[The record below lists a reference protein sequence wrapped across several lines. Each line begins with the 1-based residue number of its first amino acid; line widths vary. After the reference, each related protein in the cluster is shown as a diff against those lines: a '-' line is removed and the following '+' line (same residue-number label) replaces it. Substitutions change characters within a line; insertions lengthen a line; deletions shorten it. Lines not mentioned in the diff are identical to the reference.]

1 MDEHTGGLGAD
12 TGRAPDPD
20 PGEPFLGRDAELAR
34 LFRAVDPASAD
45 PVLMLVGDAGT
56 GKSAL
61 LDRAVRKAEAGGAR
75 VLRAGGSEA
84 ESSLAYA
91 ALHQLLRPVA
101 AEVDALP
108 ERQRAALH
116 TAFGTGPEAY
126 DRFRADQDAG
136 RAPAAPDLM
145 LIGVAVLSLLSA
157 LGDHHPVLVVLD
169 DAQWCDRASLDALS
183 FAARRLE
190 GEPVTMLIG
199 ARADDQLPGFDRR
212 LPTLAL
218 GPLDPTAA
226 ARLLDL
232 QPQRPTGRTRQRIL
246 DQAGGNPLALVELT
260 RAATAPSAT
269 APDAAGPPPAGP
281 LPLTAHL
288 ERIFAA
294 RLTGLPATTT
304 RALLLLAAMDS
315 ADSAPAVLAG
325 LPRADDEAWPP
336 AEQAGLVRR
345 TGRDVRFRHPLVR
358 SAVYHSASP
367 DARREAHLR
376 LAGMLRDEPDRRA
389 WHRAAACPGPDAA
402 VSADLELTAA
412 RALRRGGHTA
422 AAKALERAAELAPRR
437 EDSARLLVEAA
448 SAAVFTGDITWV
460 EQLTAG
466 ARARTDDAALLT
478 AAAVQAGRLAVLTVR
493 HAVVFSRLADTAE
506 QLTPAQPAAALDLL
520 SGAAV
525 VSFYSGD
532 DAQRHRVQ
540 DLLRSLP
547 DDASLTDVR
556 TWVKAVS
563 DPVSDRAEL
572 LRLLPQLAAE
582 VRTRPERLTTV
593 GIMAWLL
600 DETPRAVRAF
610 DEAFDRWQ
618 TQGAL
623 PEGLGGAVAWAYV
636 ERGRWDQA
644 REACARTT
652 AVGRAAGLDHAV
664 ACAAAVDAT
673 VLAYQGDAA
682 AARARAEEALAL
694 VDPLESR
701 SVAVYARRALGAAA
715 AAAGAHE
722 TAYDQL
728 RTVFTAVGAPV
739 HHHASYPA
747 LADLAAAAVR
757 CGRRAEATAVVE
769 RAAHAL
775 ADNASPRL
783 RALISRARGL
793 LADPEDA
800 EAHFRAALADP
811 EREHWPFEHAQ
822 TLLDLAEWLRRRRR
836 VAEARGPAH
845 CGPGDLPPPGRPPVD
860 RARPRRVARR
870 GPRRH
875 GPDPRRA
882 GRTLPA
888 AAADRPARRPR
899 TDQPRDRR
907 AAVPLPAHGRLAP
920 LPQLPQTGHHRP
932 RPAPRPHRGP
942 RHGGRPRGV
951 GAAAGGGPDAPSGR
965 SGHATRSAPI

>member
-1 MDEHTGGLGAD
+1 MGEHTGGLGAD

-288 ERIFAA
+288 EGIFAA

-336 AEQAGLVRR
+336 PSRPGSSGGRAGTSGSGTRWSGPPSITPRPRTPGVRLTSGSRGCCATSR
-345 TGRDVRFRHPLVR
+345 TGV
-358 SAVYHSASP
+358 
-367 DARREAHLR
+367 
-376 LAGMLRDEPDRRA
+376 
-389 WHRAAACPGPDAA
+389 PGIGP
-402 VSADLELTAA
+402 
-412 RALRRGGHTA
+412 
-422 AAKALERAAELAPRR
+422 PP
-437 EDSARLLVEAA
+437 
-448 SAAVFTGDITWV
+448 
-460 EQLTAG
+460 
-466 ARARTDDAALLT
+466 ARARTRPCRRTWSGPPHGPSDAAGT
-478 AAAVQAGRLAVLTVR
+478 RRRPKPSSARR
-493 HAVVFSRLADTAE
+493 SSR
-506 QLTPAQPAAALDLL
+506 
-520 SGAAV
+520 
-525 VSFYSGD
+525 
-532 DAQRHRVQ
+532 
-540 DLLRSLP
+540 
-547 DDASLTDVR
+547 
-556 TWVKAVS
+556 
-563 DPVSDRAEL
+563 RA
-572 LRLLPQLAAE
+572 
-582 VRTRPERLTTV
+582 
-593 GIMAWLL
+593 
-600 DETPRAVRAF
+600 
-610 DEAFDRWQ
+610 
-618 TQGAL
+618 
-623 PEGLGGAVAWAYV
+623 
-636 ERGRWDQA
+636 
-644 REACARTT
+644 ART
-652 AVGRAAGLDHAV
+652 
-664 ACAAAVDAT
+664 
-673 VLAYQGDAA
+673 
-682 AARARAEEALAL
+682 
-694 VDPLESR
+694 
-701 SVAVYARRALGAAA
+701 
-715 AAAGAHE
+715 
-722 TAYDQL
+722 
-728 RTVFTAVGAPV
+728 APGC
-739 HHHASYPA
+739 S
-747 LADLAAAAVR
+747 
-757 CGRRAEATAVVE
+757 
-769 RAAHAL
+769 
-775 ADNASPRL
+775 SK
-783 RALISRARGL
+783 
-793 LADPEDA
+793 
-800 EAHFRAALADP
+800 
-811 EREHWPFEHAQ
+811 
-822 TLLDLAEWLRRRRR
+822 RRRRPCSP
-836 VAEARGPAH
+836 ETS
-845 CGPGDLPPPGRPPVD
+845 PG
-860 RARPRRVARR
+860 
-870 GPRRH
+870 
-875 GPDPRRA
+875 
-882 GRTLPA
+882 
-888 AAADRPARRPR
+888 
-899 TDQPRDRR
+899 
-907 AAVPLPAHGRLAP
+907 
-920 LPQLPQTGHHRP
+920 
-932 RPAPRPHRGP
+932 
-942 RHGGRPRGV
+942 
-951 GAAAGGGPDAPSGR
+951 S
-965 SGHATRSAPI
+965 SN